1 MIKITQTNKPVYE
14 NGEYIGMTKIA
25 AAEIA
30 EITVEVSYAIQIKNL
45 IGKWISRA
53 TFDVNYSSV
62 NMVKKLATHY
72 GPEARVVKITTV
84 MEVL

>member
-25 AAEIA
+25 AEIA
-30 EITVEVSYAIQIKNL
+30 EITVEVNYAIQIEN
-45 IGKWISRA
+45 IFGKWISRA